1 MYVNSVI
8 IEKIEYDGTLKTVQL
23 NSAVAGQ
30 LIVSFPN
37 EYDEKRSG
45 PFYFHNRQHDRILRK
60 TARTNGAR
68 KLNSNHLRTSDLVTQ
83 LSLPW
88 RNIPTEQGEL
98 SYYALS
104 LPNYAVPF
112 QIAVINPHNDRPLKK
127 AVIKDEQ
134 KKCYVVYIECRSRFK
149 SFGFDLECSYKK
161 ATYEEFKNHEYYDDD
176 LIPDVY
182 AHYDAW
188 QAITS
193 DEERE
198 RINIYMEGN
207 TVEIYNVNQAA
218 AVGRNVVANN
228 NQLTQTNQI
237 QQDTDSE
244 QFMESLAMLREELMK
259 QAKSPEQI
267 LEIAKVAEAELAVK
281 DGDVSK
287 AKKIIKT
294 IGGWAYDIA
303 VKLGV
308 ALVVEQF
315 K

>member
-1 MYVNSVI
+1 M
-8 IEKIEYDGTLKTVQL
+8 
-23 NSAVAGQ
+23 
-30 LIVSFPN
+30 
-37 EYDEKRSG
+37 
-45 PFYFHNRQHDRILRK
+45 
-60 TARTNGAR
+60 
-68 KLNSNHLRTSDLVTQ
+68 
-83 LSLPW
+83 
-88 RNIPTEQGEL
+88 
-98 SYYALS
+98 
-104 LPNYAVPF
+104 
-112 QIAVINPHNDRPLKK
+112 
-127 AVIKDEQ
+127 
-134 KKCYVVYIECRSRFK
+134 
-149 SFGFDLECSYKK
+149 
-161 ATYEEFKNHEYYDDD
+161 
-176 LIPDVY
+176 
-182 AHYDAW
+182 
-188 QAITS
+188 
-193 DEERE
+193 
-198 RINIYMEGN
+198 
-207 TVEIYNVNQAA
+207 EIYNVNQAA